1 MREFISHLTERN
13 FQKRTV
19 ALIENGSWA
28 PSAVKGM
35 AAMLEPLQDI
45 KIIDEKVSIKIA
57 VNDETVRQLEFLAEK
72 LSDSLK

>member
-1 MREFISHLTERN
+1 MN

-19 ALIENGSWA
+19 ALIENCSWA
-28 PSAVKGM
+28 ASAVKGM
-35 AAMLEPLQDI
+35 TAMLEPLQDI
-45 KIIDEKVSIKIA
+45 KIIDEKVTIKIA